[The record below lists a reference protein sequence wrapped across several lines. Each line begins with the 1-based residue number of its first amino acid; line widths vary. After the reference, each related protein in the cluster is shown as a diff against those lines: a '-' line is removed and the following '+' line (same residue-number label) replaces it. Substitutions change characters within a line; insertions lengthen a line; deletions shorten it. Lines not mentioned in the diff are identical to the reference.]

1 MHCERLVHAWS
12 RGCWSVLESGES
24 GLHLDHRVGERIQLR
39 RHALHPAH
47 DSTDTRQPGT
57 HQVQANQPARSRH
70 GHQRGMVLRTLR
82 PGCPAS
88 TASSP
93 PPPASSPLSTPPSA
107 APMPSSA
114 QPPPP
119 HSPSAATASG
129 SALPVFSL
137 PPAPSWAVPRPRQ
150 ALRGLAWAGLWQR
163 TGGLRVWFGRRSRRP
178 WRRSAARS
186 AAAPAASRGS
196 PRQALPR

>member
-12 RGCWSVLESGES
+12 RGCWSVLEGGES
-24 GLHLDHRVGERIQLR
+24 SLHLDHRVGERIQLR
-39 RHALHPAH
+39 RHAFHPAH
-47 DSTDTRQPGT
+47 ESTDT
-57 HQVQANQPARSRH
+57 HQEQAHQPARPRSTS
-70 GHQRGMVLRTLR
+70 GVWLRTPR

-93 PPPASSPLSTPPSA
+93 PRPASSPLPTPPSA
-107 APMPSSA
+107 APPPSSA

-119 HSPSAATASG
+119 HSPSAAAASG

-137 PPAPSWAVPRPRQ
+137 PPAPSWAVPGPRQ
-150 ALRGLAWAGLWQR
+150 ALHGLAWAGLWQR
-163 TGGLRVWFGRRSRRP
+163 MGGLRVWFGRRSRRR
-178 WRRSAARS
+178 WRRSDARS

-196 PRQALPR
+196 PRQGLPR

>member
-1 MHCERLVHAWS
+1 MLGHEGVGRCS
-12 RGCWSVLESGES
+12 RAVSRASIWTTVWESAS
-24 GLHLDHRVGERIQLR
+24 SCVAMPSILRTIARTRVS
-39 RHALHPAH
+39 PAH
-47 DSTDTRQPGT
+47 IRSKRISQLDPGT
-57 HQVQANQPARSRH
+57 GTSGVWW
-70 GHQRGMVLRTLR
+70 LRTLR

-93 PPPASSPLSTPPSA
+93 PPPASSPLPMPPSA
-107 APMPSSA
+107 APRPSSA

-150 ALRGLAWAGLWQR
+150 ALRGLAWAGLWRR